1 MRGFRNDDEGYLAWV
16 DSHPNGFIVNVD
28 LAQNVSN
35 YPMVHSTAHK
45 LLTSSKIGGF
55 TTGDYEKI
63 CSDDLA
69 ELEEWSRMN
78 HGKRLTFCQSP
89 KCIKALKTAALSDA
103 DMGKLWS

>member
-1 MRGFRNDDEGYLAWV
+1 MRGFRNDDEGYRAWV
-16 DSHPNGFIVNVD
+16 DGHPNGFIVNVD
-28 LAQNVSN
+28 LAQNVPN

-69 ELEEWSRMN
+69 ELEEWSRKN
-78 HGKRLTFCQSP
+78 HGKRLTFCRSP
-89 KCIKALKTAALSDA
+89 PCVKALEVAALSHEEMD
-103 DMGKLWS
+103 KLWS

>member
-78 HGKRLTFCQSP
+78 HGKRLTFCRSP
-89 KCIKALKTAALSDA
+89 ACSEALKAAAMSDEE
-103 DMGKLWS
+103 MRKLWS